1 MKLHRKHPRFFIFRH
16 RTAIEQVHPPE
27 IEGYLGMPA
36 IVLPVFREK
45 KNGTSVN
52 TRSTSI
58 YSAFHSPPPIR
69 PMVEKSRMVKYQ
81 KEKTKS
87 AI

>member
-1 MKLHRKHPRFFIFRH
+1 MNLHRKYLLISVFLH

-36 IVLPVFREK
+36 MFMPIFREK

-52 TRSTSI
+52 TKSSSI

-69 PMVEKSRMVKYQ
+69 PMVEKSRILKH
-81 KEKTKS
+81 
-87 AI
+87 